1 MPNYAKPRD
10 VKSFAEGLTRQFLLC
25 RTYGH
30 SFNPFTVSKGRTEGR
45 PSVYYEQVL
54 RCKCR
59 TKRRLLLSRSGSVI
73 SSTYDYSEAP
83 GYLTNG
89 IGRVVGEG
97 RDVLRLESVTRLI
110 EKEGE

>member
-10 VKSFAEGLTRQFLLC
+10 VRAFAEGLMRQQLLC

-30 SFNPFTVSKGRTEGR
+30 SFNPFTVTKGRAEGR
-45 PSVYYEQVL
+45 PSVFYEQVL
-54 RCKCR
+54 RCKCKV
-59 TKRRLLLSRSGSVI
+59 KRRLLLTRTGAVV

-83 GYLTNG
+83 GYLTAG